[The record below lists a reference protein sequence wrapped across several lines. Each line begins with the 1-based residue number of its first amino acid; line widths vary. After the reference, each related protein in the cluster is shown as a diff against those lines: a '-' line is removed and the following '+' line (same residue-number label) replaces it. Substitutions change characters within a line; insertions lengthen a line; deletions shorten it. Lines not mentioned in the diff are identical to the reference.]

1 MTDQTPDRESAV
13 NDLEEIR
20 RLIEAVRP
28 GSKKQT
34 TVSEVLVDMSS
45 FYERSRN
52 EFLPHLIDE
61 VERLREEVRELAAEK
76 LRNEMSELSET
87 VYCSSWEVGI
97 EFEIWNSILGTPFCL
112 QEETIDTGTRER
124 FRKWIDGLKVL
135 SNQCGGWWI
144 WRGEDRDGKFI
155 PLSEWLPMF
164 AEWEKKQEA
173 KA

>member
-1 MTDQTPDRESAV
+1 MNWNPATGV

-52 EFLPHLIDE
+52 EFLPRLIDE
-61 VERLREEVRELAAEK
+61 VERLRRENQDLLQSNLWNRIYSHARKYEIPVHTPGWLFRVWREARRNRPFMSFRDRTLCAAE
-76 LRNEMSELSET
+76 R
-87 VYCSSWEVGI
+87 
-97 EFEIWNSILGTPFCL
+97 LGQWPFDPNDDL
-112 QEETIDTGTRER
+112 FPT
-124 FRKWIDGLKVL
+124 
-135 SNQCGGWWI
+135 
-144 WRGEDRDGKFI
+144 KFI

-164 AEWEKKQEA
+164 QQWQKKQEA